1 MFLHNLIFEVNWE
14 EKDHHLQYLAQTE
27 INYKL
32 LCTLRKRISKLVR
45 RNQKAGSAIADLM
58 MSISNFK
65 IYLEERFYPNPETG
79 EMMSWEN
86 YGKKWHIDHIIPLAS
101 FDLTNRQQ
109 FLQACHYINL
119 QPLWVSDHKQKTVKD
134 MKLIKEHRNVVS
146 KQT

>member
-1 MFLHNLIFEVNWE
+1 
-14 EKDHHLQYLAQTE
+14 
-27 INYKL
+27 
-32 LCTLRKRISKLVR
+32 
-45 RNQKAGSAIADLM
+45 
-58 MSISNFK
+58 
-65 IYLEERFYPNPETG
+65 
-79 EMMSWEN
+79 MSWEN